1 MVAYQIEGNLVELL
15 RPHYHRTENE
25 GRTLIQSAL
34 MSSASIEPTEKE
46 LCITLAPLSSSHR
59 SKAEASVCNELNRM
73 GVAFPDTDLRLR
85 FAVAE
90 T

>member
-46 LCITLAPLSSSHR
+46 LCITLSSSHR